1 MKKRVAAAIAVGLL
15 SLTPILDGRA
25 QPRLLAAD
33 EGGGGMD
40 VNIIVRELRVTPARA
55 HAGEPVRIEMVV
67 ENRAE
72 GAGTARAGVTANGRT
87 VATGLYTF
95 GWGGEGGRLTRES
108 FTWDTKGAV
117 PGEYR
122 IKGFVT
128 VWEDTSPSDNELEL
142 PEPVVI
148 LPAGSA
154 GAPAGSLSVRDPR
167 YRPKGD

>member
-1 MKKRVAAAIAVGLL
+1 MKRLFASIIGIGLVI
-15 SLTPILDGRA
+15 LTPVLDGTA
-25 QPRLLAAD
+25 GPRLLAAD

-40 VNIIVRELRVTPARA
+40 VNIIVREVRVTPARA
-55 HAGEPVRIEMVV
+55 PVGEPVRIEMVV

-72 GAGTARAGVTANGRT
+72 GAGTARAGITANGRP
-87 VATGLYTF
+87 VATGLYSY
-95 GWGGEGGRLTRES
+95 GWGGEGGRITRET
-108 FTWDTKGAV
+108 FVWDTKDAK

-128 VWEDTSPSDNELEL
+128 VWEDTSPSDNELEI

-148 LPAGSA
+148 LPQGSA

-167 YRPKGD
+167 YRPKAD

>member
-1 MKKRVAAAIAVGLL
+1 MKGSVTAAIAIVLI
-15 SLTPILDGRA
+15 SIMPVLDGKA
-25 QPRLLAAD
+25 WPRLEAAD

-40 VNIIVRELRVTPARA
+40 VNIIVRELRVTPARVA
-55 HAGEPVRIEMVV
+55 AGETVRIEMVV

-72 GAGTARAGVTANGRT
+72 GAGSARSAVSANGRT
-87 VATGLYTF
+87 VATGIYSF
-95 GWGGEGGRLTRES
+95 GWGGEGGRITRES

-128 VWEDTSPSDNELEL
+128 VWEDTSPSDNELEI
-142 PEPVVI
+142 PEPLVI

-154 GAPAGSLSVRDPR
+154 GVPAGTLSARDPR
-167 YRPKGD
+167 YRTKGD